1 MEALKERGYQLLSL
15 MALVAAWLLLSVVLD
30 TSALPPPHEVAAALW
45 DLVSDGDAFPPLA
58 STLQST
64 TLGFVVGFV
73 TGIAYGVAVYV
84 WGRFGE
90 VFNGLFN
97 AVLFA
102 PTLILIFLGLVM
114 FGHKSRLTVVLIAGL
129 VVFPNVAVYVRDA
142 LNDLDDDVKSM
153 ALSYKVVLP
162 QMVRDVYVPYLIPTM
177 LASGRVAFSLA
188 WKVAFLTEVFGYP
201 EGLGWRVR
209 NAYTVYD
216 MTTLLAW
223 LTVFII
229 AILMIEQLT
238 RVVER
243 GLVKW

>member
-1 MEALKERGYQLLSL
+1 
-15 MALVAAWLLLSVVLD
+15 
-30 TSALPPPHEVAAALW
+30 
-45 DLVSDGDAFPPLA
+45 
-58 STLQST
+58 
-64 TLGFVVGFV
+64 
-73 TGIAYGVAVYV
+73 
-84 WGRFGE
+84 
-90 VFNGLFN
+90 
-97 AVLFA
+97 
-102 PTLILIFLGLVM
+102 
-114 FGHKSRLTVVLIAGL
+114 
-129 VVFPNVAVYVRDA
+129 
-142 LNDLDDDVKSM
+142 
-153 ALSYKVVLP
+153 
-162 QMVRDVYVPYLIPTM
+162 M